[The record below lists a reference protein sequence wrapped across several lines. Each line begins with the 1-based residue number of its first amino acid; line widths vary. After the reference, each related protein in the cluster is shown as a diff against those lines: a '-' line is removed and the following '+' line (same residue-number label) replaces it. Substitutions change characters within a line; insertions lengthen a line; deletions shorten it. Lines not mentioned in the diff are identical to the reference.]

1 MKYPEYDKDKLKS
14 MKKLE
19 LLKWIE
25 DYKQEWNEW
34 VTSNENEHTQEKNA
48 LREEDIFKNPEYVAL
63 QKKFDGIQIKYQEAD
78 RQRKDLADKLE
89 VARSELRELR
99 SRKPAG
105 RPGLPT
111 ETVDRIVLLRSSG
124 LSIRKIA
131 AELNISKS
139 VVAKYIDVLNINGQS
154 QDNV

>member
-1 MKYPEYDKDKLKS
+1 MRTIDIDELK
-14 MKKLE
+14 KKKKIEIIAEIEAVQSEWFKE
-19 LLKWIE
+19 LVQLT
-25 DYKQEWNEW
+25 KQN
-34 VTSNENEHTQEKNA
+34 NENAEAMRGDLHNHPDYVGLKKDFEH
-48 LREEDIFKNPEYVAL
+48 L
-63 QKKFDGIQIKYQEAD
+63 QVMYKESE
-78 RQRKDLADKLE
+78 RQRKDLTEKLE

-99 SRKPAG
+99 SRKPVG
-105 RPGLPT
+105 RPGLST
-111 ETVDRIVLLRSSG
+111 ETVERIVLLRSAG